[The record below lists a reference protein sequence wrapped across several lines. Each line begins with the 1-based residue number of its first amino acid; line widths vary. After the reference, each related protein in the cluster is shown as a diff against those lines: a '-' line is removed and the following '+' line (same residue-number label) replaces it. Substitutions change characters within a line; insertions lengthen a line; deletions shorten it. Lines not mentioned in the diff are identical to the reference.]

1 MEINTFGSIFFYYF
15 YIIIFVCFYC
25 NVFVCALDFI
35 LFYFIF
41 SDRSYISQQPL
52 QVAPPL

>member
-1 MEINTFGSIFFYYF
+1 MEINTFGSIFFIVMF
-15 YIIIFVCFYC
+15 LCV
-25 NVFVCALDFI
+25 DFI